1 MEQRRKSIVEFVH
14 REGAVSFASL
24 KAAFPNVSEMTLR
37 TDLKFLDQ
45 VNQIIRV
52 YGGAKSVNYVV
63 GTDDLL
69 SRRSERNKDK
79 KVQIAE
85 KAAAVFQANTTIF
98 LDSGSTV
105 TELARRIPDQDCLV
119 FTTGIDCA
127 CELAKR
133 KQPIVHLLGGR
144 LNRTSMCVT
153 GVTPLT
159 ELERLHFDVAFL
171 GISCYSQEAGF
182 GCGSE
187 EDCELKRAAIRR
199 SARTVML
206 MDSAKI
212 GLSSTYTVCG
222 LDEVDTV
229 ISDGGVDRLFA
240 EACETSGVQLL

>member
-1 MEQRRKSIVEFVH
+1 MEQRRKSIVEFVN

-119 FTTGIDCA
+119 YHG
-127 CELAKR
+127 
-133 KQPIVHLLGGR
+133 
-144 LNRTSMCVT
+144 
-153 GVTPLT
+153 
-159 ELERLHFDVAFL
+159 
-171 GISCYSQEAGF
+171 
-182 GCGSE
+182 
-187 EDCELKRAAIRR
+187 
-199 SARTVML
+199 
-206 MDSAKI
+206 
-212 GLSSTYTVCG
+212 
-222 LDEVDTV
+222 
-229 ISDGGVDRLFA
+229 DRLR
-240 EACETSGVQLL
+240 L

>member
-1 MEQRRKSIVEFVH
+1 MEQRRKSIVEFVN
-14 REGAVSFASL
+14 REGAVSFSSL
-24 KAAFPNVSEMTLR
+24 KAAFPNVSDMTLR

-45 VNQIIRV
+45 ANQLIRV

-63 GTDDLL
+63 GTDDLI
-69 SRRSERNKDK
+69 SRRSERNKEK
-79 KVQIAE
+79 KIQIAE
-85 KAAAVFQANTTIF
+85 KAAGIFQANTTVF

-105 TELARRIPDQDCLV
+105 TELAKRIPDQDCLI

-133 KQPIVHLLGGR
+133 KQPIVHLLGGK

-153 GVTPLT
+153 GVTPLM

-171 GISCYSQEAGF
+171 GISCYSREAGF

-187 EDCELKRAAIRR
+187 EDCELKKTAIRR

-206 MDSAKI
+206 MDSAKV
-212 GLSSTYTVCG
+212 GLSSTYSVCG
-222 LDEVDTV
+222 LEEIDTV
-229 ISDGGVDRLFA
+229 ISDGGVDRQFV
-240 EACETSGVQLL
+240 EACEKSGVRLL